1 MVLRATAERPKGT
14 QVIVTGRDASAAL
27 IAAADM
33 VTDMRVVKHPYSDQ
47 GIGAQPGIDL

>member
-1 MVLRATAERPKGT
+1 MVLRAIVERPKGT
-14 QVIVTGRDASAAL
+14 QVIVTGRDAAEAL

-33 VTDMRVVKHPYSDQ
+33 VTDMRAIKHPYSDQ